1 MEAVQING
9 KLGFNNLSG
18 SGCLGNVA
26 RVREMMK
33 RKKHIQELKE
43 QEETRL

>member
-18 SGCLGNVA
+18 SGIKVQDA
-26 RVREMMK
+26 WEMWL
-33 RKKHIQELKE
+33 E
-43 QEETRL
+43 